1 MDSEI
6 EDLNQKEYLRI
17 LEEDNR
23 YDYIL
28 CELNSLIFD
37 IRTFI
42 IFPPYEK
49 KYINKL
55 KENFIR
61 LKEIFKATKHI
72 LHILHLMGSNYINE
86 IQHPLNIIDE
96 IELNII
102 NKLLNNS
109 LKSDGILMDIILLR
123 DKLYYSLKNFS
134 YSIEREM
141 LNSEGIFNISQ
152 YKESYN
158 IDDDKQLLRFHK
170 EIFDILPL

>member
-28 CELNSLIFD
+28 CELNSLIFN

-49 KYINKL
+49 NYINKL

-61 LKEIFKATKHI
+61 LKEIFKVTKR
-72 LHILHLMGSNYINE
+72 ILHLMDSNYINE

-96 IELNII
+96 IEL
-102 NKLLNNS
+102 L
-109 LKSDGILMDIILLR
+109 
-123 DKLYYSLKNFS
+123 
-134 YSIEREM
+134 
-141 LNSEGIFNISQ
+141 
-152 YKESYN
+152 
-158 IDDDKQLLRFHK
+158 
-170 EIFDILPL
+170 

>member
-6 EDLNQKEYLRI
+6 EELNQKEYLRI

-23 YDYIL
+23 YDYLL
-28 CELNSLIFD
+28 CELNSLIST

-42 IFPPYEK
+42 IFPPYEQ

-55 KENFIR
+55 KENFII
-61 LKEIFKATKHI
+61 LKEIFKETKHI
-72 LHILHLMGSNYINE
+72 LHLIGSNHINE

-102 NKLLNNS
+102 NKLLNDS

-134 YSIEREM
+134 YLIEREM
-141 LNSEGIFNISQ
+141 LNAGGIFNISQ

>member
-28 CELNSLIFD
+28 CELNSLISS

-42 IFPPYEK
+42 IFPPYKKK

-61 LKEIFKATKHI
+61 LKEIFKVTK
-72 LHILHLMGSNYINE
+72 HILHLMGSNHINE
-86 IQHPLNIIDE
+86 IQHPLNIMDE

-102 NKLLNNS
+102 NKLLNDS
-109 LKSDGILMDIILLR
+109 LKSVGILMSIKLLI

-141 LNSEGIFNISQ
+141 LNSGGIFNISQ

-170 EIFDILPL
+170 EIFNILPL

>member
-1 MDSEI
+1 MNSEI

-28 CELNSLIFD
+28 CELNSLIFN

-49 KYINKL
+49 NYINKL

-61 LKEIFKATKHI
+61 LKEIFKVTKHI
-72 LHILHLMGSNYINE
+72 LHLMDSNYINE

-102 NKLLNNS
+102 NKLLNDS
-109 LKSDGILMDIILLR
+109 LKSDGILMSIILLK

>member
-28 CELNSLIFD
+28 CELNSLIST

-61 LKEIFKATKHI
+61 LKELFKVTK
-72 LHILHLMGSNYINE
+72 HILHLMGSNYINE

-102 NKLLNNS
+102 NKLLNDS
-109 LKSDGILMDIILLR
+109 LKSDGILMRIILLR
-123 DKLYYSLKNFS
+123 DKLYHSLKNFS
-134 YSIEREM
+134 YTIEREM
-141 LNSEGIFNISQ
+141 LNSGGIFNISQ

-170 EIFDILPL
+170 EIFNILPL